1 MFDDTSGCYAPS
13 WPVDIERE
21 PRMSIAKFGDGYEQ
35 RALDGINPM
44 NTTWKPK
51 WKMRPR
57 DVLMAMD
64 AYLTSRQAGAF
75 PFYDPTPQQIVQV
88 FCDK

>member
-51 WKMRPR
+51 WKMR
-57 DVLMAMD
+57 
-64 AYLTSRQAGAF
+64 
-75 PFYDPTPQQIVQV
+75 
-88 FCDK
+88 